1 AGRHLDRPVGCERGD
16 FRRLVVPAQAYSP
29 PLVVCFQQFR
39 SRVGY
44 PDASLLILFSSP
56 NEETQSGIADSGRLA
71 SGDGGN
77 SGTIGAFRSRK
88 EDATGDE
95 GARSAA

>member
-1 AGRHLDRPVGCERGD
+1 
-16 FRRLVVPAQAYSP
+16 
-29 PLVVCFQQFR
+29 LVVCFQQFR

-44 PDASLLILFSSP
+44 RDASLLLLFSSP

-88 EDATGDE
+88 EDGSGDE
-95 GARSAA
+95 GARGAA